1 MFPVQNPAGY
11 CHEVILRIIFN
22 RDRRIKRL
30 SLGGDIMGS
39 SILELNGH
47 SLTLEDVAEVARERK
62 KVALERS
69 AVSFVERG
77 SRMVRSWV
85 DQGKIIYGITT
96 GFGDLASQ
104 VIPPEKSEKLQE
116 NLLTSHACGVGEAFP
131 EDIVRAI
138 MLLRINSLIRGF
150 SGISMETL
158 SRLVDFLNIGIH
170 PVIPC
175 KGSVGASGDL
185 CPLSHLAIALLGLGE
200 VFYKGK
206 RVQASEALR
215 SEGLEPVTLGPKEGL
230 ALNNGTAAMTG
241 VAALAVWEAMSLLK
255 MADIVAAMSLVALH
269 GVPFAFDHRTHE
281 LRPHQGQIKV
291 AKNIRQLTKNS
302 RIIEKHGND
311 RVQDAYSLRCIPQVH
326 GASRD
331 GVQYVKNVVQVEINS
346 VTDNPLIFPAE
357 GEAISGGNFHGQP
370 VALAMDF
377 FGIAMAEIG
386 SISERRTARL
396 VDGKLSGLPPFL
408 VENSGINSGFMI
420 PQYVSAA
427 LVSENKVLAHPSS
440 VDSIPT
446 SANQEDHVSMG
457 MYSSRKGL
465 EILNNVKKIISIELL
480 LAAQGLDFSKPL
492 EPGVGTRA
500 AYEKLREEIP
510 YIDNDRYLHP
520 LIEKVLKRVED
531 SSYLRAVEG
540 SAGALD

>member
-1 MFPVQNPAGY
+1 
-11 CHEVILRIIFN
+11 
-22 RDRRIKRL
+22 
-30 SLGGDIMGS
+30 MGS
-39 SILELNGH
+39 SVLELNGH
-47 SLTLEDVAEVARERK
+47 SLRLEDVVGVAREGRK
-62 KVALERS
+62 IALDRS
-69 AVSFVERG
+69 AVAFVERG

-85 DQGKIIYGITT
+85 EDGRIIYGITT

-104 VIPPEKSEKLQE
+104 LIPPDKSEKLQE
-116 NLLTSHACGVGEAFP
+116 NLLTSHACGVGEPFP
-131 EDIVRAI
+131 EEIVRAI

-150 SGISMETL
+150 SGISMKTL
-158 SRLVDFLNIGIH
+158 SRLVDFLNIGLH

-185 CPLSHLAIALLGLGE
+185 CPLSHLAISLLGLGE
-200 VFYKGK
+200 VFFQGK
-206 RVQASEALR
+206 RMKASVALR
-215 SEGLEPVTLGPKEGL
+215 SAGLEPITLGPKEGL

-241 VAALAVWEAMSLLK
+241 VAAMAVWEAMAVLK
-255 MADIVAAMSLVALH
+255 TADIVGAMSLEALH

-291 AKNIRQLTKNS
+291 AKNIRCLVSGS
-302 RIIEKHGND
+302 RILEKFGNE

-331 GVQYVKNVVQVEINS
+331 GVQYVKNVIQIEINS

-377 FGIAMAEIG
+377 FGMAMAEIG
-386 SISERRTARL
+386 NISERRTARL

-420 PQYVSAA
+420 PQYVAAA

-457 MYSSRKGL
+457 MYSARKGK
-465 EILNNVKKIISIELL
+465 EILDNVKKILAIELL
-480 LAAQGLDFSKPL
+480 LAAQGLDFSSPL
-492 EPGVGTRA
+492 EPGAGTGA
-500 AYEKLREEIP
+500 AYRKLREEIP
-510 YIDNDRYLHP
+510 YLEKDVFLHP
-520 LIEKVLKRVED
+520 MIDRIIKGVED
-531 SSYLRAVEG
+531 RSYLKAVEEATG
-540 SAGALD
+540 ELE